1 MVQLV
6 FSPLLRKGFY
16 DLFCKKLKHIFM
28 HFNYFLKSNRSSFSK
43 QNAKWTVFTVL
54 HLGFN
59 IGFHYKLFWIKSLS
73 VNFLC
78 CVLCYNNLC
87 TCKFIPTFF
96 KKLNFDFR
104 MQKSRSVCHI
114 NFSREVLSIYRNL
127 WIVKYDLTP
136 FNLFYRV
143 IKFFVFCLQI
153 VWIIIHSNLKTLNS
167 DLSIMKCTFFWSIF
181 CLSTEFTWKLW
192 LSDP

>member
-1 MVQLV
+1 MICFVKNW
-6 FSPLLRKGFY
+6 S
-16 DLFCKKLKHIFM
+16 I
-28 HFNYFLKSNRSSFSK
+28 
-43 QNAKWTVFTVL
+43 
-54 HLGFN
+54 
-59 IGFHYKLFWIKSLS
+59 
-73 VNFLC
+73 FLC
-78 CVLCYNNLC
+78 TSTIFENQTDLRLVSWMQSGRFLQSYISVSILDSIINFFELKVYRWIFCVVFYLCYNNLC

-114 NFSREVLSIYRNL
+114 NFSCEVLSIYRNL

-153 VWIIIHSNLKTLNS
+153 VWIIIHSNMKTLNS